1 MGERFLAVWSRAN
14 RHVLE
19 TFVRHHHAQ
28 GISSRVVD
36 VEELFHPGTLEAHK
50 I

>member
-1 MGERFLAVWSRAN
+1 MGADFWPYGIVPN

-28 GISSRVVD
+28 GISSRAVPVD
-36 VEELFHPGTLEAHK
+36 ELFHPGTLETYR